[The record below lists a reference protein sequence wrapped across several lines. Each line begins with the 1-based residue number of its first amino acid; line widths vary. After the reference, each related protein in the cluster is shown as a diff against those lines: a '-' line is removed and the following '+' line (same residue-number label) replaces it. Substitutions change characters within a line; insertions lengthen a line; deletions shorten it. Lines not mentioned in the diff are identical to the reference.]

1 MTSISIHRIIN
12 GKWEENC
19 YIVSNL
25 HNQALVIDPGG
36 NLNLIVDYL
45 KDNSLS
51 LSAIINTHGHYDH
64 VVSVADL
71 VKKYQCPFYLHSK
84 DEKLLKS
91 ANLYMTLFEGEEKI
105 DIPRI
110 DFQLDKIT
118 LPLILD
124 DFEIQVLFSP
134 GHTEGSVCFLI
145 ENALFTGDLLL
156 KNTIGRIDLPGAN
169 KQNLI
174 KSLQMLSRL
183 NGSLE
188 VYPGHGE
195 QTTLERELL
204 FNKRFIEMI
213 E

>member
-1 MTSISIHRIIN
+1 MNSISIHRIVN
-12 GKWEENC
+12 GKWAENC
-19 YIVSNL
+19 YIVSNR
-25 HNQALVIDPGG
+25 HNQALIIDPGG
-36 NLNLIVDYL
+36 NLNLMCDYL
-45 KDNSLS
+45 KDNNLS
-51 LSAIINTHGHYDH
+51 LSAIINTHGHFDH

-84 DEKLLKS
+84 DERLLKS

-105 DIPRI
+105 GIPI
-110 DFQLDKIT
+110 VDFHFDKIT
-118 LPLILD
+118 LPLIID

-145 ENALFTGDLLL
+145 DNALFTGDTLL

-169 KQNLI
+169 KEKLS

-183 NGSLE
+183 NGRLD

-195 QTTLERELL
+195 QTTLEQELS
-204 FNKRFIEMI
+204 FNERFIELI
-213 E
+213 A

>member
-1 MTSISIHRIIN
+1 MTGISIHRIIN

-25 HNQALVIDPGG
+25 HNQALIIDPGG
-36 NLNLIVDYL
+36 NFNLIVDYL

-105 DIPRI
+105 DIPLI
-110 DFQLDKIT
+110 DFQLDKIA
-118 LPLILD
+118 LPLIID

-169 KQNLI
+169 KEKLL

-213 E
+213 V